1 MLGETLKRLRG
12 IYGYSAQELSEC
24 LGISKSYLSEIE
36 NGKKK
41 ASIDLLQKC
50 ADLFGLRLSTLL
62 RFSEDYEEAYDN
74 NAAQAFITGLMSKLI
89 NSYAIGSQ
97 VDSFD

>member
-41 ASIDLLQKC
+41 VSIELIQKY
-50 ADLFGLRLSTLL
+50 ADLFGLRPSTLL
-62 RFSEDYEEAYDN
+62 RFSEDYEDAYNN
-74 NAAQAFITGLMSKLI
+74 NAAQAFITSLMSKLI
-89 NSYAIGSQ
+89 NSYAIGSH
-97 VDSFD
+97 DDLPD

>member
-41 ASIDLLQKC
+41 ASIDLLQKY
-50 ADLFGLRLSTLL
+50 ADLFGLRPSTLL
-62 RFSEDYEEAYDN
+62 RFSEDYEEAYNN
-74 NAAQAFITGLMSKLI
+74 NAAQSFITGLMSKLI

-97 VDSFD
+97 VDSSD

>member
-41 ASIDLLQKC
+41 ASVELLQRY
-50 ADLFGLRLSTLL
+50 ADLFGLRPSTLL
-62 RFSEDYEEAYDN
+62 RFSEDYEDAYNN
-74 NAAQAFITGLMSKLI
+74 NAAQTFITSLMSKLI
-89 NSYAIGSQ
+89 NSYAIGSH
-97 VDSFD
+97 DNLPD

>member
-41 ASIDLLQKC
+41 ASVELLQRY
-50 ADLFGLRLSTLL
+50 ADLFGLRPSTLL
-62 RFSEDYEEAYDN
+62 RFSEDYEDAYNN
-74 NAAQAFITGLMSKLI
+74 NAAQAFITSLMSKLI
-89 NSYAIGSQ
+89 NSYAIGSH
-97 VDSFD
+97 DNLPD

>member
-41 ASIDLLQKC
+41 ASVELLQRY
-50 ADLFGLRLSTLL
+50 ADLFGLRPSTLL
-62 RFSEDYEEAYDN
+62 RFSEDYEDAYNN
-74 NAAQAFITGLMSKLI
+74 NAAQAFITSLMSKLI
-89 NSYAIGSQ
+89 NRYAIGSH
-97 VDSFD
+97 DNLPD